1 MQKFYKYF
9 TLSVLSLTVIWFV
22 SSLISNGAA
31 QTVSAQQIK
40 QQTEVC
46 ANQNVFP
53 LEDTPARTVH
63 LVYDFSRATVSIVQ
77 IQKGYN
83 PPELTV
89 RTRPLGQ

>member
-9 TLSVLSLTVIWFV
+9 TLSVLSLSLVWFV
-22 SSLISNGAA
+22 SSLVSGGADG
-31 QTVSAQQIK
+31 TVSAQQIK

-46 ANQNVFP
+46 ANQNVFA

-63 LVYDFSRATVSIVQ
+63 LVYDFSRSTVSIVQ

-89 RTRPLGQ
+89 RSRPLGQ